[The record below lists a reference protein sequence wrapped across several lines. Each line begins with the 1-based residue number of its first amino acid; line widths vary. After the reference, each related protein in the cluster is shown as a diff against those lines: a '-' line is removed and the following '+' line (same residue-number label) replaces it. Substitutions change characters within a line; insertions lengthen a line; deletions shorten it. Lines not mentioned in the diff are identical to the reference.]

1 MNVSGISTQFSTTPF
16 VKTVLLTLFL
26 LGPLVLRAQVYTISP
41 DDTGRKR
48 SYLLMRDGTVVRGR
62 VLRQDSTLI
71 SVQKR
76 GGNLSFVEAVDVV
89 RITAQPPSLRE
100 GTLSDGDDGTSRTG
114 NPITVFVMRDG
125 ARVSGTFVK
134 RDSTMITVRKPN
146 GQLTF
151 FEPELLSRV
160 DTIYG
165 GTGGNGVIAN
175 AFSPWL
181 LTGQTAYNPLKGR
194 FYYRNTWLVLN
205 EFDYGI
211 TSFWSVGGRFSAPF
225 PFFNAADDSN
235 YATRYRADQSRIFTK
250 LSVALTPGV
259 RLGIN
264 GSYQASQRGEYVA
277 NNYGAW
283 TVQGLLSLGS
293 SQRNVTLGYSLT
305 MPGQRTVLL
314 YAYQPPYSS
323 SYYPPATYRIPNQS
337 LLTLGIMQ
345 KLSRNLTLLSDN
357 TLTLGNTYN
366 LVLNQRA
373 TVSVAL
379 RLDRPRHAFDLGLY
393 SLVNDSERKLYGDPS
408 VRLYPYVGY
417 NLLIGE

>member
-1 MNVSGISTQFSTTPF
+1 M
-16 VKTVLLTLFL
+16 
-26 LGPLVLRAQVYTISP
+26 LRAQVYTISP

-89 RITAQPPSLRE
+89 RITAQPPSLAE
-100 GTLSDGDDGTSRTG
+100 GTLPVGADGTPRAG
-114 NPITVFVMRDG
+114 NPTTVFVMRDG
-125 ARVSGTFVK
+125 AQVPGTFVK

-165 GTGGNGVIAN
+165 GAGGSGVIAN

-181 LTGQTAYNPLKGR
+181 LTGQTAYNPQKGR

-211 TSFWSVGGRFSAPF
+211 TSFWSVGGRFVAPF
-225 PFFNAADDSN
+225 PLLGPDNDNN
-235 YATRYRADQSRIFTK
+235 YATRYQADQSRIFTK

-264 GSYQASQRGEYVA
+264 GSYQASQRGEYIA
-277 NNYGAW
+277 NNYGVW

-293 SQRNVTLGYSLT
+293 SQHNVTLGYSLA
-305 MPGQRTVLL
+305 MPERRTVPL
-314 YAYQPPYSS
+314 YIVYQPSYSS
-323 SYYPPATYRIPNQS
+323 TYYPPTYRTYRIPNQS

-345 KLSRNLTLLSDN
+345 KVSRNLTLLSDN

-373 TVSVAL
+373 TVSMAL

-417 NLLIGE
+417 NLLIGQ